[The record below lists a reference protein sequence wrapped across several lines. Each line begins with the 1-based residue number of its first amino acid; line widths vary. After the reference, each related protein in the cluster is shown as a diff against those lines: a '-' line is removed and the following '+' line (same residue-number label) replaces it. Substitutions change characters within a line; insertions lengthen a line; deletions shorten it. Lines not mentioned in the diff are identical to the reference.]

1 MDKIGKI
8 LKDKRLELG
17 ITVEEVSQRTRL
29 TVKHIKAIEEGDISY
44 FKDDLS
50 YLRFFLKA
58 YCDVLGLDFENF
70 KGLLRN
76 SIDEYT
82 TSFSLDTV
90 RQHEQIE
97 LGIQR
102 TNEMLKQPTN
112 EKKKKKPK
120 KAKRRRRFDISLL
133 SFLAIIFVILIG
145 LMFAVVMIFKDGD
158 PVDNDISE
166 NRPPVAIVDD
176 PYSSDA
182 PTNKDLNSQN
192 QEGNNKDEKPIKLP
206 DEKKE
211 MEIKKVSEDA
221 STAVYTIENLKE
233 TDDID
238 VEITFGCNSTFRALA
253 DGKEKNDPIRKQYNY
268 KDVIHVREKAVKGK
282 KIQLAF
288 GFMLSN
294 TIKVNGKNLEI
305 PTALSNKQ
313 GSGIIE
319 LNVKGE

>member
-17 ITVEEVSQRTRL
+17 ITVDEVSQRTRL

-97 LGIQR
+97 LGIQK
-102 TNEMLKQPTN
+102 TNEMLNQPTK
-112 EKKKKKPK
+112 ETKKRKQK
-120 KAKRRRRFDISLL
+120 KAKRRKRFDISLL
-133 SFLAIIFVILIG
+133 SFLAIIVVILIG
-145 LMFAVVMIFKDGD
+145 LMFAVVMIFKGGNQTND
-158 PVDNDISE
+158 DISDH
-166 NRPPVAIVDD
+166 RPPIAVVDD

-182 PTNKDLNSQN
+182 PKPNDDKT
-192 QEGNNKDEKPIKLP
+192 EGNSDKDENPPINLP
-206 DEKKE
+206 EEEKE
-211 MEIKKVSEDA
+211 MEIKKISEDA

-233 TDDID
+233 TDEID
-238 VEITFGCNSTFRALA
+238 VEITFGCNSTFRALV
-253 DGKEKNDPIRKQYNY
+253 DGKEKNDPVRKQYNY
-268 KDVIHVREKAVKGK
+268 KNVIHVREKAVKGK

-294 TIKVNGKNLEI
+294 TIKVNGKDLEI
-305 PTALSNKQ
+305 PTILSNKQ